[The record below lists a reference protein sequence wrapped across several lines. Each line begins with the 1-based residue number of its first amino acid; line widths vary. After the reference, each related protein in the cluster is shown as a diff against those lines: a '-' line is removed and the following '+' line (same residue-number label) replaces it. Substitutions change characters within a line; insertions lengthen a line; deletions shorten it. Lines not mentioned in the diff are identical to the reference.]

1 MFKKVSKLK
10 FFGIFRDFSWD
21 TDTPVFAR
29 FNLIYGWNKS
39 GKTTFSRA
47 FVACEKRTTEFRNYP
62 RDKDGNVI
70 GEFEVKTG
78 SGTSINHSNC
88 QSGTKQIRVFNK
100 DFIEDNV
107 SFDPTNPSN
116 PIVYVSEEDIESNKK
131 LKELQSKITPLS
143 QKYESA
149 QKDRQKSEKAEDDF
163 RKSTARTIKDI
174 VGNLKVNDKYRD
186 YDKGSVKTTI
196 EETGIDNFSKLSD
209 EDFEKKKKLITGDPL
224 NNQNPLPKFDFSFT
238 YDGKN
243 FGGFPEVFSE
253 ISQFLKR
260 KIIAE
265 TIDRFKDDPELNKWA
280 QHGFELHKTKD
291 EKKKCL
297 FCQNEF
303 STGFLDSLSKHFS
316 NDYEKLQSAIN
327 SFIAS
332 LEKLKRDK
340 VTEKNQDLYS
350 DLQDKY
356 KNHAKELNRVAS
368 ELATWVDE
376 AVKQLK
382 EKYDNPLSEVS
393 DPKSPKDFSA
403 LYDEKIED
411 INVVIKEHNTK
422 IDNYEQEVKQAKEE
436 LEKHLIAVAID
447 EQDYSKIKSEFD
459 KSVEV
464 EKEAKKEVDDNNQE
478 FSKLEKETSNIGKA
492 VPKINKHLEEFFGR
506 KEILLELDDSKKG
519 YIIKRDGDVARNLS
533 EGEKN
538 AIAFSYFIVKTQEKG
553 FKVKEGIIVIDD
565 PISSFDSNFIYHCF
579 SLIKNHYK
587 DAEQLIISTHSFEFF
602 NLVKD
607 WFEQKNRKVESDNK
621 KITNKS
627 DKKPIPCEFFMVENI
642 IENDKRCAAIVPLE
656 ETLRKFKSE
665 YHFLFSRLNKFITE
679 GSPDYAD
686 FYTIGNIARRFLEIY
701 INFKIPTTGD
711 LKSRVDQLDTETVSE
726 TEKDKVYKLIQ
737 EFSHGLDPASTI
749 EHKDKSEIQNAIG
762 VLMKMVKESDKKH
775 FDSLSSSLKGS

>member
-1 MFKKVSKLK
+1 MFEKVSKLK
-10 FFGIFRDFSWD
+10 KFGIFRDFSWGA
-21 TDTPVFAR
+21 DTPDLAR

-47 FVACEKRTTEFRNYP
+47 FVACEKKTTEFVQYP
-62 RDKDGNVI
+62 KD
-70 GEFEVKTG
+70 GEFEIKTNGG
-78 SGTSINHSNC
+78 SAINHSNC
-88 QSGTKQIRVFNK
+88 HGCTRQIKVFNK

-107 SFDPTNPSN
+107 SFDPTNPSQ
-116 PIVYVSEEDIESNKK
+116 PIVYVSEEDIESSKK
-131 LKELQSKITPLS
+131 LKELQGKVTPLS
-143 QKYESA
+143 EKYESA

-196 EETGIDNFSKLSD
+196 ENVGIDKFSKLSD
-209 EDFEKKKKLITGDPL
+209 EEFEKKKKFIGGDPL
-224 NNQNPLPKFDFSFT
+224 NKQTSPQQYGFSFS
-238 YDGKN
+238 YDGKSLKS
-243 FGGFPEVFSE
+243 FSEVSSE
-253 ISQFLKR
+253 ISNILKR
-260 KIIAE
+260 KIVAE

-303 STGFLDSLSKHFS
+303 SAGFLNSLSKHFS
-316 NDYEKLQSAIN
+316 NDYEKLQGEIS
-327 SFIAS
+327 SFIS
-332 LEKLKRDK
+332 GLENLKREK
-340 VTEKNQDLYS
+340 ITEKNQGLYS
-350 DLQDKY
+350 DFQDKY
-356 KNHAKELNRVAS
+356 KNSAKELNKIIN
-368 ELATWVDE
+368 ELIAWVDE
-376 AVKQLK
+376 AVKKLK
-382 EKYDNPLSEVS
+382 EKYDNPLSDVS
-393 DPKSPKDFSA
+393 DPESPNDFPA
-403 LYDEKIED
+403 QYDKKIDE
-411 INVVIKEHNTK
+411 INAVIKEHNTK
-422 IDNYEQEVKQAKEE
+422 VDNHEQEVGKAKEE

-447 EQDYSKIKSEFD
+447 EQEYSKLKSEFD
-459 KSVEV
+459 KSIEA
-464 EKEAKKEVDDNNQE
+464 EKEAKKAVDDNTQE
-478 FSKLEKETSNIGKA
+478 ISKLEKETSNIGKA
-492 VPKINKHLEEFFGR
+492 VQKINKHLEEFFGR

-519 YIIKRDGDVARNLS
+519 YIIKRDGDVAHNLS

-553 FKVKEGIIVIDD
+553 FKIKEGIIVIDD

-579 SLIKNHYK
+579 SLIKNHFK
-587 DAEQLIISTHSFEFF
+587 DAKQLIVSTHNFEFF

-621 KITNKS
+621 KIANEA
-627 DKKPIPCEFFMVENI
+627 DKKPVPCEFFMVENI
-642 IENDKRCAAIVPLE
+642 IENDKRCASIVPLE

-679 GSPDYAD
+679 GTPDYAD

-711 LKSRVDQLDTETVSE
+711 LKSRVDQLDTKTVSE

-749 EHKDKSEIQNAIG
+749 EHKDKSEIQNAIK
-762 VLMKMVKESDKKH
+762 VLMKMVEESDKKH
-775 FDSLSSSLKGS
+775 FESLQSNL

>member
-1 MFKKVSKLK
+1 MLKKVSKLK
-10 FFGIFRDFSWD
+10 KFGIFRDFSWGI
-21 TDTPVFAR
+21 DTPDFAR

-39 GKTTFSRA
+39 GKTIFSRA
-47 FVACEKRTTEFRNYP
+47 FVACEKKTTDFRNYP
-62 RDKDGNVI
+62 RDKNGNII
-70 GEFEVKTG
+70 GEFEIKTNGG
-78 SGTSINHSNC
+78 SAITHSNC
-88 QSGTKQIRVFNK
+88 QRCTRQIRVFNK

-131 LKELQSKITPLS
+131 LKKLQSKATPLS

-149 QKDRQKSEKAEDDF
+149 QKDHQKSKEAEDNF
-163 RKSTARTIKDI
+163 RISTALTIKDI
-174 VGNLKVNDKYRD
+174 VGNLKVYDKYRG

-196 EETGIDNFSKLSD
+196 EQTGIDNFSKLSD
-209 EDFEKKKKLITGDPL
+209 EDFEKKKKLIGGDPL
-224 NNQNPLPKFDFSFT
+224 NNQHLLSKYSFSFT

-243 FGGFPEVFSE
+243 FGSFSELSSE
-253 ISQFLKR
+253 ISTLLKR
-260 KIIAE
+260 KIVAE

-280 QHGFELHKTKD
+280 QHGFELHKTKS

-303 STGFLDSLSKHFS
+303 SAGFLDSLSKHFS
-316 NDYEKLQSAIN
+316 NDYEKLQSDIN

-332 LEKLKRDK
+332 LGKLKRDK
-340 VTEKNQDLYS
+340 VAEENHEIYS

-356 KNHAKELNRVAS
+356 KDHVKELNKIVG
-368 ELATWVDE
+368 ELISWIDE
-376 AVKQLK
+376 AVTKLK
-382 EKYDNPLSEVS
+382 EKYDSPLSEVA
-393 DPKSPKDFSA
+393 DPKSPKDFST
-403 LYDEKIED
+403 LYDEKVEN
-411 INVVIKEHNTK
+411 INAVIKEHNTK
-422 IDNYEQEVKQAKEE
+422 VENHEQEVNQAKEV
-436 LEKHLIAVAID
+436 LEKHLIAVAIN
-447 EQDYSKIKSEFD
+447 EQDYSKIRSEFD
-459 KSVEV
+459 KSIEA
-464 EKEAKKEVDDNNQE
+464 EKSAKKAVKENGQE
-478 FSKLEKETSNIGKA
+478 ISKLEKETSNIGKA
-492 VPKINKHLEEFFGR
+492 VQEINKHLEEFFGR

-519 YIIKRDGDVARNLS
+519 YIIKRDGDVAHNLS

-553 FKVKEGIIVIDD
+553 FKIKEGIIVVDD

-579 SLIKNHYK
+579 SLIKNHFK
-587 DAEQLIISTHSFEFF
+587 DAEQLIVSTHNFEFF

-621 KITNKS
+621 KIANKA

-642 IENDKRCAAIVPLE
+642 IENDKRYASIVPLE

-679 GSPDYAD
+679 GTPGYAD

-701 INFKIPTTGD
+701 INIKIPTTGD
-711 LKSRVDQLDTETVSE
+711 LKSRVDQLDTKTVSE

-749 EHKDKSEIQNAIG
+749 EHKDKSEIQNAIK
-762 VLMKMVKESDKKH
+762 VLMKMVEESDKKH
-775 FDSLSSSLKGS
+775 FESLQSNL